1 MSGIWGNKIKFS
13 IFGESHG
20 EAVGITIDGLEPGLE
35 IDFDDIKKEMD
46 RRAPGKNVLA
56 SPRREKDEFQ
66 VLSGIFEGKTT
77 GAPICAIIPNVG
89 QESGD
94 YEKTKDLMRPS
105 HADYTG
111 YVKYKGFN
119 DYRGG
124 GHFSGRL
131 TAPLVFAGAIC
142 RQVLGKKGI
151 ILGSHIK
158 SIGTIEDAG
167 FDLTEVGA
175 EVLASLREKPFPV
188 IDPSAGEAME
198 KAIILAKSSR
208 DSLGGVI
215 EAAVINLPAGIGEP
229 FFDSMESTLAHIL
242 FSVPGIKGLE
252 FGSGFEIAKMK
263 GSEANDEY
271 YIKDGKVKTYS
282 NHNGGILGG
291 ITNGMPLIFRVAV
304 KPTPSIGLE
313 QRTINVARSENE
325 NIEITGRHDPCIVVR
340 AVPVIEAVTAM
351 ALLDSMS

>member
-1 MSGIWGNKIKFS
+1 MSGSWGNKIKFS

-20 EAVGITIDGLEPGLE
+20 EALGITIDGLEPGIVL
-35 IDFDDIKKEMD
+35 DFENIKEEMD
-46 RRAPGKNVLA
+46 RRAPGKNVL
-56 SPRREKDEFQ
+56 STTRIEKDEFQ
-66 VLSGIFEGKTT
+66 VLSGIFNGKTT
-77 GAPICAIIPNVG
+77 GTPLCAIILNTG
-89 QESGD
+89 QKSGD
-94 YEKTKDLMRPS
+94 YEKTQDLMRPS

-111 YVKYKGFN
+111 YVKYRGFS

-142 RQVLGKKGI
+142 RQVLSKKGI

-158 SIGTIEDAG
+158 SIGTIEDAC
-167 FDLTEVGA
+167 FDLTEAGA
-175 EVLASLREKPFPV
+175 EVLASLRENPFPV
-188 IDPSAGEAME
+188 LDPSAGDAMQ
-198 KAIILAKSSR
+198 KAIIDAKNSR

-215 EAAVINLPAGIGEP
+215 ETAVINLPAGIGEP

-263 GSEANDEY
+263 GSQSNDEY

-304 KPTPSIGLE
+304 KPTPSIGIA
-313 QRTINVARSENE
+313 QRTVNVAKGENE
-325 NIEITGRHDPCIVVR
+325 KIEITGRHDPCIAIR

-351 ALLDSMS
+351 AILDSMY